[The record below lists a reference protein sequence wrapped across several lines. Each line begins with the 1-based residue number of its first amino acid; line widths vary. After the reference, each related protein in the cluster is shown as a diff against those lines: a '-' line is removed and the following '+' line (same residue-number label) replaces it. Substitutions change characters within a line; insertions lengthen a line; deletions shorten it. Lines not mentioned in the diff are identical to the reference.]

1 MNDFP
6 KNISGSKANLLL
18 KFAEKLYRDL
28 ATVTEAPPL
37 YVVYITMSFTV
48 QTMV

>member
-1 MNDFP
+1 MA
-6 KNISGSKANLLL
+6 KLLL

-28 ATVTEAPPL
+28 ATVSEAPPPL
-37 YVVYITMSFTV
+37 SVVYITMIFTV